1 MVSSG
6 SWWGIELTSRYLE
19 PSTFIDAVAPT
30 EEGFN
35 RISRQQYSIRKSANC
50 VELIPVFRVADSS
63 NSGRITFDEFV
74 VFETCT

>member
-6 SWWGIELTSRYLE
+6 SRWEIKLTGRYLE

-35 RISRQQYSIRKSANC
+35 RISRQQYSIRELSSC
-50 VELIPVFRVADSS
+50 VELILVFRVADSS

>member
-6 SWWGIELTSRYLE
+6 SRWEIKLTSRYLE

-35 RISRQQYSIRKSANC
+35 RISRQQYSIRELSSC